1 MINKTEIITTKS
13 ELILP
18 NKDLTK
24 SLDKFD
30 FKDLLEN
37 AWLDLDVDE
46 STLPN
51 PLENIPDVCKD
62 TPELYIIWLMTRP
75 EYFYLTCK
83 VLLNVNILPF
93 QGVILEQLWK
103 HKFPMLIGSRG
114 MSKSFLLAIYTLLR
128 LMFLQNRKI
137 VIAGAGFRQ
146 SKIVFQYMET
156 IANNSPILKDYL
168 KNNNGKDSFRKGTD
182 EWRLDIGSSNVIAI
196 PIGSGDKIRGKRAND
211 ILADEFSCLAYDTL
225 IQTDEGLIE
234 IKDYLNGEVNALL
247 NIDGE
252 FEIPDHIFRT
262 PKVDVYRVT
271 TDLGYSFK
279 CSEIHQVS
287 TNNGWKKLTELK
299 VGDYIETD
307 FNDYFPSKYKKYDS
321 LEINED
327 IGYLMGILISEGT
340 VTNRNY
346 ISIANTD
353 INLINTIK
361 NRTPNIKW
369 DLADKPAYK
378 DSRGWDCKKSYV
390 LQYSNTE
397 YRDMLY
403 QAGIEYVTS
412 HKKTIPKSILQSPKD
427 VVIQFIKG
435 MWEGDGTAFLYD
447 DKRIERL
454 GLAYYSVSEKLID
467 VLQILLLKFKIFSS
481 KGTKSSNISGNPQW
495 QLQLRGVNAIKLRDL
510 LNLDKAQH
518 TLNNSTC
525 YKRKP
530 SIRKNGNRLVCST
543 SRCDKNIHLGS
554 FDTEQECVDAFN
566 TYWSKTR
573 ECLKIRSI
581 EKLPEQEVLYDFHL
595 PKTHSF
601 IGNGFVQ
608 HNSMLIDIFETVISG
623 FGAVSSAPEKNV
635 KRIAAEKLAKKMNL
649 RLSDFENFIEPSSAL
664 DNQIVISGTAYY
676 DFNHFSKYHD
686 KWKAI
691 IKTRGDRKKLKDLFG
706 GDELSDSFKSEDY
719 SIIRLPYELIPEGFM
734 DDAQISRSKATM
746 HSGNFEMEFGGIFSK
761 DSLGFFKRTLVE
773 SCTIDEDRKITID
786 NKDYYNDKT
795 FFEPKMYGDKNKTYV
810 MGVDPAIAAD
820 NFAIVML
827 EVDPPFRKIVYCW
840 VTNKKDHMEKIRL
853 GLVQEHNYYAYAAR
867 KIRELCKQFNCVRI
881 AIDSEGGGRAILES
895 LRDEDKLRPGDLPI
909 YHIIDPD
916 KPNFEED
923 GMAGLHIIDEISFS
937 NGTWVSDANHG
948 MKKDMEDNVLLFPF
962 IDSISF
968 AEASYEDEEASRL
981 YDTEQQNIRDI
992 EEIKNELITIVVT
1005 ETKTGRESFDTP
1017 EIKTGTGRKGRMK
1030 KDRYSALLMANMT
1043 GREMMNTNNV
1053 EVVMSPG
1060 GFASSVTSKD
1070 KGNGV
1075 LFTGPSFIADKLSN
1089 LYR

>member
-1 MINKTEIITTKS
+1 MTNKTEIITTKS

-37 AWLDLDVDE
+37 AWLNLDVDE

-51 PLENIPDVCKD
+51 PLENIPDICKD
-62 TPELYIIWLMTRP
+62 NPELYIIWLMTRP

-211 ILADEFSCLAYDTL
+211 ILADEFSCLAKDTL
-225 IQTDEGLIE
+225 VQTDEGLIE
-234 IKDYLNGEVNALL
+234 IKDYLNGDVNSLL
-247 NIDGE
+247 NMDGD
-252 FEIPDHIFRT
+252 FEIPNHIFRT
-262 PKVDVYRVT
+262 PKVDVYKVT
-271 TDLGYSFK
+271 TDYGYSFK
-279 CSEIHQVS
+279 CSEIHQVN
-287 TNNGWKKLTELK
+287 TNNGWKKLTELEI
-299 VGDYIETD
+299 GNYLEID
-307 FNDYFPSKYKKYDS
+307 FNDYFPQRYKKYRDIQ
-321 LEINED
+321 INED
-327 IGYLMGILISEGT
+327 MGWLMGLLISEGT
-340 VTNRNY
+340 VTNRNFVN
-346 ISIANTD
+346 ITNTD
-353 INLINTIK
+353 EQLIDSIINK
-361 NRTPNIKW
+361 FPNITWK
-369 DLADKPAYK
+369 KRIREAYT
-378 DSRGWDCKKSYV
+378 DNRGWKCKECFDI
-390 LQYSNTE
+390 QYCDTE
-397 YRDMLY
+397 FRTALRD
-403 QAGIEYVTS
+403 AGVDYVTS
-412 HKKTIPKSILQSPKD
+412 HEKSIPSSILQSPRS
-427 VVIQFIKG
+427 VVVKFLKG
-435 MWEGDGTAFLYD
+435 LFDGDGSIFSYD
-447 DKRIERL
+447 KDKVEKI
-454 GLAYYSVSEKLID
+454 GINYTSVSEKLINS
-467 VLQILLLKFKIFSS
+467 LQILLLKFGIFSS
-481 KGTKSSNISGNPQW
+481 KVNKTSAISLNTQW
-495 QLQLRGVNAIKLRDL
+495 QLSMRGYNAIKLKDL
-510 LNLDKAQH
+510 IYNDVFNDIKR
-518 TLNNSTC
+518 NIGVF
-525 YKRKP
+525 RKP
-530 SIRKNGNRLVCST
+530 SIRKSGNSFICS
-543 SRCDKNIHLGS
+543 SYRCDKNVYLGS
-554 FDTEQECVDAFN
+554 FKTEQECVDAFN

-691 IKTRGDRKKLKDLFG
+691 IKTKGDRKKLKDLFG

-746 HSGNFEMEFGGIFSK
+746 HSGNFEMEFGAIFSK

-773 SCTIDEDRKITID
+773 SCVVNEDKKITID
-786 NKDYYNDKT
+786 NKDYYGDKT
-795 FFEPKMYGDKNKTYV
+795 FFEPKMYGDKNKTCV

-820 NFAIVML
+820 NFAIVIL
-827 EVDPPFRKIVYCW
+827 EIDPPFRKIVYCW
-840 VTNKKDHMEKIRL
+840 VTNKKDHMEKIKL

-909 YHIIDPD
+909 YHIINPN

-923 GMAGLHIIDEISFS
+923 GLAGLHIIDEISFS

-968 AEASYEDEEASRL
+968 AEASYEDEEAARL

-1043 GREMMNTNNV
+1043 GRQMMNNN
-1053 EVVMSPG
+1053 EIELTMSAG
-1060 GFASSVTSKD
+1060 GFASSLTKKD
-1070 KGNGV
+1070 DNNGT
-1075 LFTGPSFIADKLSN
+1075 LFIGPSFIVDKLSN